1 MMRSTRVGEMKES
14 RSDAKKAKQ
23 LEMARKA
30 EEAFRKRM
38 ESGNVKDINKLRQ
51 KIADQY
57 GVWPDGMMN

>member
-14 RSDAKKAKQ
+14 RSDGKKAKQ

-38 ESGNVKDINKLRQ
+38 ESGKVKDINKLRQ
-51 KIADQY
+51 KIADRY
-57 GVWPDGMMN
+57 GVWPNGMMD